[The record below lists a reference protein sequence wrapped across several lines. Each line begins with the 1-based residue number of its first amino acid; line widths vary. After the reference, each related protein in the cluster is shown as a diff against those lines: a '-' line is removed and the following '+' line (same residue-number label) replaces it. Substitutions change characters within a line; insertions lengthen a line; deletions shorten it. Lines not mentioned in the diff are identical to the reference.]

1 MSRRVKTFICI
12 LGAIALAL
20 GAKAI
25 TGDPTSM
32 PHGETAPGAE
42 ISGKKAAESANPY
55 DAIVERNVFDL
66 KDPPD
71 TNAPPPTNEPPANV
85 RLTGIMSIFGH
96 TQALF
101 MVQKSGQPG
110 KGAEPEVSYIL
121 SEGQRQEGLEVV
133 QIDAKAKKVKIK
145 NDGIVSTLTFEVAKA
160 GGPGG
165 PHHDMTPGQPH
176 MGKPGFAPN
185 LNPTAGAGAMPQ
197 RTIRTPQLGQA
208 SPQAGGASPGGANF
222 GGGYNANPYGYG
234 NAGYNGGG
242 VSGVGYNQNPG
253 QPQSNL
259 SAEEQV
265 AMSLAQQQQH
275 QEEIAAGKY
284 PSLPQIPG
292 LTGQPGQPTEAN
304 NGQQTTQTTQN
315 PSSSLPAFLQPRT
328 SPGFAP
334 SLPR

>member
-25 TGDPTSM
+25 TGDPTSI
-32 PHGETAPGAE
+32 PHGEAAPGAAE
-42 ISGKKAAESANPY
+42 INGKRTAESANPY

-133 QIDAKAKKVKIK
+133 QIDSKAKKVKIK

-185 LNPTAGAGAMPQ
+185 FNPNAGAGALPQ
-197 RTIRTPQLGQA
+197 RTLRTPQLGQA
-208 SPQAGGASPGGANF
+208 SPQAGGGNPGAANF

-234 NAGYNGGG
+234 NAGYNNAGG

-253 QPQSNL
+253 QPQQSNL
-259 SAEEQV
+259 TPEEQV
-265 AMSLAQQQQH
+265 TMALIQQQQH
-275 QEEIAAGKY
+275 ADEIAQGRY

-292 LTGQPGQPTEAN
+292 LTGQPQPGGPAQEPNGQP
-304 NGQQTTQTTQN
+304 QPVQN
-315 PSSSLPAFLQPRT
+315 PSSTLPLPLQPRV
-328 SPGFAP
+328 SPGFH
-334 SLPR
+334 

>member
-1 MSRRVKTFICI
+1 MRRGAKTFVCV
-12 LGAIALAL
+12 LGAITVVL

-25 TGDPTSM
+25 TGDPTAL
-32 PHGETAPGAE
+32 PHGEAPMAGVSA
-42 ISGKKAAESANPY
+42 KKAASNGTSPY

-71 TNAPPPTNEPPANV
+71 TNTPPPPPNDPPPNV

-96 TQALF
+96 EQALF

-121 SEGQRQEGLEVV
+121 TEGQRQEGLEVLK
-133 QIDAKAKKVKIK
+133 IDSKDKKVKIK
-145 NDGIVSTLTFEVAKA
+145 NDGIVSTISFEVAKA
-160 GGPGG
+160 GGLGG

-176 MGKPGFAPN
+176 MGKPGFAPT
-185 LNPTAGAGAMPQ
+185 LNPNAGAMPQ
-197 RTIRTPQLGQA
+197 RTLRTPQLGQA
-208 SPQAGGASPGGANF
+208 SPQAGGGNP

-234 NAGYNGGG
+234 NAGYNAGG

-253 QPQSNL
+253 QPQSNV

-265 AMSLAQQQQH
+265 AMALAQQQQH
-275 QEEIAAGKY
+275 QDAIAAGRY

-292 LTGQPGQPTEAN
+292 LTGPQSGPGQETT
-304 NGQQTTQTTQN
+304 GQQSAQN
-315 PSSSLPAFLQPRT
+315 PSSTLPAFLQPHT
-328 SPGFAP
+328 TGNFPATP
-334 SLPR
+334 H